1 MKTNYLNG
9 MENSL
14 KSKNT
19 RSNRSYV
26 NEYVRNF
33 EDHESIPGIEWEVRF
48 AQEQIPTITL
58 TELNMM
64 VRTLMHNHPTV
75 AITGQEKEGIH
86 IPTEAEVLA
95 MMNDMQNIEIETPD
109 ELVYRTQ
116 LVKKAP
122 KAGKIK
128 AVSKDERYGTTEWT
142 LSNGIRVIF
151 RPSKFEENSISL
163 QAFSMGGS
171 SLVKTEDLPSLRLT
185 TSIISEMGIGD
196 FTHRELAKALTGKSA
211 SASLSIDTYSESVW
225 GSSNIKDFETMLQL
239 VYLNFTA
246 PRRDE
251 KAYETYMGKQRE
263 WLINRNKNHKTVF
276 SDSLALTQSCHS
288 ERTLIFDMDALAKVS
303 LDKVMEIYHDR
314 FNNPG
319 DFTFLFVGDINP
331 NDKAVQKAVC
341 QWIGGLKTKKAEP
354 EKWHD
359 WNIHAPQGM
368 VKNYFTRE
376 MEIHQ
381 ATNRIQYT
389 SDEIPYTLENELVM
403 ELIGRILS
411 TRYLESI
418 REREGGSYGVGCAG
432 WVTRIPYA
440 SARLVMQF
448 DTDPEKEERLM
459 QVIHEEVQTIV
470 KDGPLAQDLQKEKES
485 MLKDYQENLQKNWW
499 WRSAVYDKYVYGDDL
514 LADYEKTVQGI
525 TAEKIQALLARLVA
539 AGNVFEVVMSPAQ

>member
-1 MKTNYLNG
+1 
-9 MENSL
+9 
-14 KSKNT
+14 
-19 RSNRSYV
+19 
-26 NEYVRNF
+26 
-33 EDHESIPGIEWEVRF
+33 
-48 AQEQIPTITL
+48 
-58 TELNMM
+58 
-64 VRTLMHNHPTV
+64 
-75 AITGQEKEGIH
+75 
-86 IPTEAEVLA
+86 
-95 MMNDMQNIEIETPD
+95 
-109 ELVYRTQ
+109 
-116 LVKKAP
+116 
-122 KAGKIK
+122 
-128 AVSKDERYGTTEWT
+128 
-142 LSNGIRVIF
+142 
-151 RPSKFEENSISL
+151 
-163 QAFSMGGS
+163 
-171 SLVKTEDLPSLRLT
+171 
-185 TSIISEMGIGD
+185 
-196 FTHRELAKALTGKSA
+196 
-211 SASLSIDTYSESVW
+211 
-225 GSSNIKDFETMLQL
+225 
-239 VYLNFTA
+239 
-246 PRRDE
+246 
-251 KAYETYMGKQRE
+251 MGKQRE

-381 ATNRIQYT
+381 TTNRIQYT
-389 SDEIPYTLENELVM
+389 SDEIPYTLENEVIM
-403 ELIGRILS
+403 ELIGRILG